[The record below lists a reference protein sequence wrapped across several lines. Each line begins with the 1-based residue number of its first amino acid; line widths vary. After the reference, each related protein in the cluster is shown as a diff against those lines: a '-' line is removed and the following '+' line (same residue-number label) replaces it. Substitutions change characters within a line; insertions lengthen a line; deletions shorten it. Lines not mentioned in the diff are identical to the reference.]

1 MRLLRL
7 LSQNSAWALA
17 TAIIASVLS
26 GIAQLGATICV
37 LEVFRSGRVVW
48 WQFALVAALA
58 VLIGRFS
65 RGAVARLTAQSI
77 VRMRRRLV
85 RSVLHLPLL
94 ALEAI
99 GPTRLSVAFSSD
111 LVNVASAVRNLA
123 TLAANSAILIG
134 CFAYIGWLSIREM
147 LVTGSL
153 CLLTIGGAIFLRFLE
168 KRYRH
173 GTREAWDRVL
183 TVFRMLLDGI
193 KQLKVNRSLAR
204 RVLLSFEESVREH
217 QRAAAGRSRYSE
229 LVESWTQAMFYVIL
243 GAAVFGPYGAEASLR
258 LGFGLLIVLQ
268 IRRPLRAL
276 IADSAAFS
284 DAQVAFE
291 RLSELGLSLTER
303 RRESDDQKQAPT
315 LSRDWRTLE
324 LQGVSF
330 KYGDENSKEGFSLGP
345 MEMTLTRGEVVF
357 IAGGNGS
364 GKTTLVKVLAGLY
377 PPTAG
382 TIQLDGVSV
391 DEHNLHWFRRKFAV
405 VFSDFCLFEGVAD
418 LQPDDLGSELDW
430 LASRLKLTPRM
441 LTEPA
446 SQNQS
451 TPLTSGERARI
462 ALLKAVVED
471 RPVFVFDEWAID
483 QDHVYKEFFYQEFLP
498 KLRNA
503 RKMVV
508 VISDDERYFH
518 TADRLLWLERGEP
531 PVWRSPSSFAMNAGR
546 AVQGA
551 IAERSPLERRP
562 GRRRAPPEK
571 SSDH

>member
-7 LSQNSAWALA
+7 LSQNSAWQLA
-17 TAIIASVLS
+17 TAIFASVLS

-37 LEVFRSGRVVW
+37 LEVFRSGQVVW
-48 WQFALVAALA
+48 WQFALIAALA

-65 RGAVARLTAQSI
+65 RGTVARLTAQSI

-94 ALEAI
+94 ELEAI

-123 TLAANSAILIG
+123 SLSANSAILVG

-153 CLLTIGGAIFLRFLE
+153 CLITIGGAVFLRFLE

-229 LVESWTQAMFYVIL
+229 LVESWIQSMFYVIL

-291 RLSELGLSLTER
+291 RLSELGLTLTER
-303 RRESDDQKQAPT
+303 RREPDDPQHAPA
-315 LSRDWRTLE
+315 LSRDWRSLD
-324 LQGVSF
+324 LQGVHF
-330 KYGDENSKEGFSLGP
+330 KYGDVNSKDGFSLGP
-345 MEMTLTRGEVVF
+345 VEMTLKRGEVVF
-357 IAGGNGS
+357 VAGGNGS
-364 GKTTLVKVLAGLY
+364 GKTTLVKILAGLY
-377 PPTAG
+377 PPTG
-382 TIQLDGVSV
+382 GSIQLDGTSV
-391 DEHNLHWFRRKFAV
+391 DEHSLHWYRKKFAV

-418 LQPDDLGSELDW
+418 LQLDDRGSELDW
-430 LASRLKLTPRM
+430 LTSRLKLTRRM

-446 SQNQS
+446 SHNES

-471 RPVFVFDEWAID
+471 RPIFVFDEWAID

-503 RKMVV
+503 RKLVV

-531 PVWRSPSSFAMNAGR
+531 PVWRAPSSFAVDAGR
-546 AVQGA
+546 SAQGA
-551 IAERSPLERRP
+551 IGERSPLERRP
-562 GRRRAPPEK
+562 ARRRPPPEK
-571 SSDH
+571 RSEP

>member
-7 LSQNSAWALA
+7 LSQNSAWQLA
-17 TAIIASVLS
+17 IAVFASVLS

-48 WQFALVAALA
+48 WEFALVAALA

-65 RGAVARLTAQSI
+65 RGTVARLTAQSI

-94 ALEAI
+94 ELEAI
-99 GPTRLSVAFSSD
+99 GPTRLSVAFTSD

-123 TLAANSAILIG
+123 SLSANSAILIG
-134 CFAYIGWLSIREM
+134 CFGYIGWLSIHEM

-153 CLLTIGGAIFLRFLE
+153 CLITIGGAVFLRFLE

-229 LVESWTQAMFYVIL
+229 LVETWIQSMFYVIL
-243 GAAVFGPYGAEASLR
+243 GVAVFGPYGAEASLR

-291 RLSELGLSLTER
+291 RLSELGLTLAER
-303 RRESDDQKQAPT
+303 RREPDDPQRAPA
-315 LSRDWRTLE
+315 LSRDWRRLD
-324 LQGVSF
+324 LQGVYF
-330 KYGDENSKEGFSLGP
+330 KYGDESSKDGFSLGP

-377 PPTAG
+377 PPTGG
-382 TIQLDGVSV
+382 TIQLDGINV
-391 DEHNLHWFRRKFAV
+391 DEHNLHWYRRKFAV

-418 LQPDDLGSELDW
+418 LQLDDLGSDLNW
-430 LASRLKLTPRM
+430 LTARLKLDRRM

-446 SQNQS
+446 SQNES

-462 ALLKAVVED
+462 ALLRAVVED
-471 RPVFVFDEWAID
+471 RPVFIFDEWAID
-483 QDHVYKEFFYQEFLP
+483 QDHVYKEFFYREFLP

-503 RKMVV
+503 RKLVV
-508 VISDDERYFH
+508 VVSDDERYFH
-518 TADRLLWLERGEP
+518 TADRLLWLERGES
-531 PVWRSPSSFAMNAGR
+531 PVWRSPSSFAVDAARDAAGP
-546 AVQGA
+546 
-551 IAERSPLERRP
+551 SPVR
-562 GRRRAPPEK
+562 EK
-571 SSDH
+571 GK

>member
-7 LSQNSAWALA
+7 LSQNSAWQLA
-17 TAIIASVLS
+17 TAIFASVLS

-37 LEVFRSGRVVW
+37 LEVFRSGQVVW

-58 VLIGRFS
+58 VLIGRFA
-65 RGAVARLTAQSI
+65 RGTVARLTAQSI

-94 ALEAI
+94 KLEAI

-123 TLAANSAILIG
+123 SLSANSAILIG

-153 CLLTIGGAIFLRFLE
+153 CLITIGGAVFLRFLE

-204 RVLLSFEESVREH
+204 RVLLSFEENVREH
-217 QRAAAGRSRYSE
+217 QRSAAGRSRYSE
-229 LVESWTQAMFYVIL
+229 LVETWTQSMFYVIL

-291 RLSELGLSLTER
+291 RLSELGLTLAER
-303 RRESDDQKQAPT
+303 RREPDDPQHAPA
-315 LSRDWRTLE
+315 LSRDWRRLD
-324 LQGVSF
+324 LQGVCF
-330 KYGDENSKEGFSLGP
+330 KYGDESSKDGFSLGP
-345 MEMTLTRGEVVF
+345 MDMTLTRGEVVF

-377 PPTAG
+377 PPTGGA
-382 TIQLDGVSV
+382 IQLDGVSV
-391 DEHNLHWFRRKFAV
+391 DEHNLHWYRRKFAV

-418 LQPDDLGSELDW
+418 LQLDDLGNELNW
-430 LASRLKLTPRM
+430 LTSRLKLTRRM

-446 SQNQS
+446 SQNES

-462 ALLKAVVED
+462 ALLRAVVED

-483 QDHVYKEFFYQEFLP
+483 QDHVYKEFFYREFLP

-503 RKMVV
+503 RKLVV

-531 PVWRSPSSFAMNAGR
+531 PVWRSPSSFAMGAGR
-546 AVQGA
+546 DAQGA
-551 IAERSPLERRP
+551 
-562 GRRRAPPEK
+562 
-571 SSDH
+571 

>member
-7 LSQNSAWALA
+7 LSQNSAWQLA
-17 TAIIASVLS
+17 TAIFASVLS

-37 LEVFRSGRVVW
+37 LEVFRSGQVVW

-58 VLIGRFS
+58 VLIGRFA
-65 RGAVARLTAQSI
+65 RGTVARLTAQSV

-94 ALEAI
+94 ELEAI

-123 TLAANSAILIG
+123 TLSANVAILIG

-153 CLLTIGGAIFLRFLE
+153 CLITIGGAVFLRFLE

-217 QRAAAGRSRYSE
+217 QRSAAGRSRYSE
-229 LVESWTQAMFYVIL
+229 LVESWTQSMFYVIL

-291 RLSELGLSLTER
+291 RLSELGLTLAER
-303 RRESDDQKQAPT
+303 RREPDDPQHAPA
-315 LSRDWRTLE
+315 LSRDWRSMD
-324 LQGVSF
+324 LQGVYF
-330 KYGDENSKEGFSLGP
+330 KYGDQNLKDGFSLGP
-345 MEMTLTRGEVVF
+345 LEMTLTRGEVVF

-377 PPTAG
+377 PPTGG
-382 TIQLDGVSV
+382 TIQLDGITV
-391 DEHNLHWFRRKFAV
+391 DQHNLHWYRKKFAV

-418 LQPDDLGSELDW
+418 LQLDDLGSELNW
-430 LASRLKLTPRM
+430 LTSRLKLTRRI

-446 SQNQS
+446 SQNES

-462 ALLKAVVED
+462 SLLRAVVED

-483 QDHVYKEFFYQEFLP
+483 QDHVYEEFFYREFLP

-503 RKMVV
+503 RKLVV

-531 PVWRSPSSFAMNAGR
+531 PVWRSPSSFAVDAGR
-546 AVQGA
+546 NAQGA
-551 IAERSPLERRP
+551 IGERSPLDRRP
-562 GRRRAPPEK
+562 ARGRAPPEK
-571 SSDH
+571 RSEP

>member
-7 LSQNSAWALA
+7 LSQNSAWQLA
-17 TAIIASVLS
+17 TAIFASVLS

-37 LEVFRSGRVVW
+37 LEVFRSGQVVW
-48 WQFALVAALA
+48 WQFALVAGLA
-58 VLIGRFS
+58 VLIGRFA
-65 RGAVARLTAQSI
+65 RGTVARLTAQSI

-94 ALEAI
+94 KLEAI

-123 TLAANSAILIG
+123 SLSANSAILIG

-153 CLLTIGGAIFLRFLE
+153 CLITIGGAVFLRFLE

-229 LVESWTQAMFYVIL
+229 LVESWTQSMFYVIL

-291 RLSELGLSLTER
+291 RLSELGLTLAER
-303 RRESDDQKQAPT
+303 RREPDDPQHAPA
-315 LSRDWRTLE
+315 LSRDWRRLD
-324 LQGVSF
+324 LQGVCF
-330 KYGDENSKEGFSLGP
+330 KYGDENSKDGFSLGP

-377 PPTAG
+377 PPTGGA
-382 TIQLDGVSV
+382 IQLDGISV
-391 DEHNLHWFRRKFAV
+391 DEHNLHWYRRKFAV

-418 LQPDDLGSELDW
+418 LQLDDLGSELNW
-430 LASRLKLTPRM
+430 LTARLKLTRRM
-441 LTEPA
+441 LSEPA
-446 SQNQS
+446 SQNES

-462 ALLKAVVED
+462 ALLRAVVED

-498 KLRNA
+498 KLRSA
-503 RKMVV
+503 RKLVV

-531 PVWRSPSSFAMNAGR
+531 PVWRSPSSFAMDAGR
-546 AVQGA
+546 NAQGA
-551 IAERSPLERRP
+551 
-562 GRRRAPPEK
+562 
-571 SSDH
+571 

>member
-7 LSQNSAWALA
+7 LSQNSAWQLA
-17 TAIIASVLS
+17 IAIFASVLS
-26 GIAQLGATICV
+26 GIMQLGATICV
-37 LEVFRSGRVVW
+37 LEVFRSGKVVW
-48 WQFALVAALA
+48 WEFALIAALA

-65 RGAVARLTAQSI
+65 RGTVARLTAQSI

-94 ALEAI
+94 ELEAI

-123 TLAANSAILIG
+123 SLSANAAILTG

-153 CLLTIGGAIFLRFLE
+153 CLITIGGAVFLRFLE
-168 KRYRH
+168 KRHRH

-217 QRAAAGRSRYSE
+217 QRSAAARTRYSE
-229 LVESWTQAMFYVIL
+229 LVEGWTQSMFYVIL

-291 RLSELGLSLTER
+291 RLSELGLTLTER
-303 RRESDDQKQAPT
+303 RREPDDRQHAPA
-315 LSRDWRTLE
+315 LSRDWRSLD
-324 LQGVSF
+324 LQGVPF
-330 KYGDENSKEGFSLGP
+330 KYGDENSKDGFSLGP

-377 PPTAG
+377 APTGG
-382 TIQLDGVSV
+382 TIQLDGISV
-391 DEHNLHWFRRKFAV
+391 DEHNLHWYRRKFAV

-418 LQPDDLGSELDW
+418 LQLDDLGSELNW
-430 LASRLKLTPRM
+430 LTSRLKLTSPDADGAGLPERVD
-441 LTEPA
+441 
-446 SQNQS
+446 
-451 TPLTSGERARI
+451 PL
-462 ALLKAVVED
+462 
-471 RPVFVFDEWAID
+471 
-483 QDHVYKEFFYQEFLP
+483 
-498 KLRNA
+498 
-503 RKMVV
+503 
-508 VISDDERYFH
+508 
-518 TADRLLWLERGEP
+518 
-531 PVWRSPSSFAMNAGR
+531 
-546 AVQGA
+546 
-551 IAERSPLERRP
+551 
-562 GRRRAPPEK
+562 
-571 SSDH
+571 

>member
-7 LSQNSAWALA
+7 LSQNSAWQLA
-17 TAIIASVLS
+17 TAIFASVLS

-37 LEVFRSGRVVW
+37 LEVFRSGQVVW

-58 VLIGRFS
+58 VLIGRFA
-65 RGAVARLTAQSI
+65 RGTVARLTAQSI

-94 ALEAI
+94 KLEAI

-123 TLAANSAILIG
+123 SLSANSAILIG

-153 CLLTIGGAIFLRFLE
+153 CLITIGGAVFLRFLE

-229 LVESWTQAMFYVIL
+229 LVESWTQSMFYVIL

-291 RLSELGLSLTER
+291 RLSELGLTLAER
-303 RRESDDQKQAPT
+303 RREPDDPQHAPA
-315 LSRDWRTLE
+315 LSRDWRRLD
-324 LQGVSF
+324 LQGVCF
-330 KYGDENSKEGFSLGP
+330 KYGDENSKDGFSLGP

-377 PPTAG
+377 PPTGGA
-382 TIQLDGVSV
+382 IQLDGISV
-391 DEHNLHWFRRKFAV
+391 DEHNLHWYRRKFAV

-418 LQPDDLGSELDW
+418 LQLDDLGSELNW
-430 LASRLKLTPRM
+430 LTARLKLTRRM
-441 LTEPA
+441 LSEPA
-446 SQNQS
+446 SQNES

-462 ALLKAVVED
+462 ALLRAVVED

-498 KLRNA
+498 KLRSA
-503 RKMVV
+503 RKLVV

-531 PVWRSPSSFAMNAGR
+531 PVWRSPSSFAMDAGR
-546 AVQGA
+546 NAQGA
-551 IAERSPLERRP
+551 
-562 GRRRAPPEK
+562 
-571 SSDH
+571 